1 MPELPVL
8 DAAEQRVLGCLLE
21 KQVTVPGSYPLTLN
35 SLRTA
40 CNQTSSRDPLT
51 QYSEAEVQ
59 AAARALKER
68 GLVRIVWAVQGSRT
82 LKYYQ
87 SVDQQIEL
95 DDAER
100 ALLTVLLLRGAQSAG
115 ELKTRTERLHSF
127 ADKADVSVALRS
139 MGERT
144 PPLVTELGLR
154 SGQQDRRWAHLLG
167 PAPMQDAGEPADTEV
182 VLAEGTTQR
191 NARVVASYDAAAQGY
206 ADRFGDEL
214 AHKPFDRW
222 LLERVAALADGPIAD
237 VGCGPGHIAAHL
249 THAGARAEG
258 FDLAPEMI
266 TVARARYPEQ
276 TFEVADF
283 TRLLRPR
290 RAGGWGAIVA
300 WYAFV
305 HLAAS
310 ELPGAIAHLGSTLD
324 SGGWLALA
332 VHSGNKVLHADELC
346 GAAVDLDFVLH
357 EPTQVL
363 AAVAAAG
370 LVDVEWYLRSPGS
383 DEAQTERLY
392 VLCRRG

>member
-21 KQVTVPGSYPLTLN
+21 KQVTVPASYPLTLN

-40 CNQTSSRDPLT
+40 CNQTSSRDPVSH
-51 QYSEAEVQ
+51 YSEAEVQ

-100 ALLTVLLLRGAQSAG
+100 ALVTVLLLRGPQSAG

-127 ADKADVSVALRS
+127 ADKAEVAAALRS
-139 MGERT
+139 MSSRT

-154 SGQQDRRWAHLLG
+154 SGQQDRRWTHLLG
-167 PAPMQDAGEPADTEV
+167 PAPMDDAAEPADTEV
-182 VLAEGTTQR
+182 VLAEGATQR
-191 NARVVASYDAAAQGY
+191 NARVVASYGAAAQGY

-222 LLERVAALADGPIAD
+222 LLGRVAALADGPIAD

-249 THAGARAEG
+249 AKAGAQAEG
-258 FDLAPEMI
+258 FDLSPGMI
-266 TVARARYPEQ
+266 AVARSRYPDQ

-310 ELPGAIAHLGSTLD
+310 ELPGAIAHLVSTLD
-324 SGGWLALA
+324 PGGWLSLA
-332 VHSGNKVLHADELC
+332 VHSGSQVLHADELC

-357 EPTQVL
+357 DSTQLL
-363 AAVAAAG
+363 AAMAAAG
-370 LVDVEWYLRSPGS
+370 LVDVEWYLRSPGP

-392 VLCRRG
+392 VLGRRA